1 MKKILIISI
10 FALVSLISL
19 PVAFG
24 YPVYQGDIITLA
36 NGVGDTNGGEF
47 NLSKS
52 GTPLFKTFCLEANEY
67 ISFGTPYK
75 VGSIDTGAILGG
87 QGGPIDQLDFRTAYL
102 FYHFAVG
109 DLQGYTYGS
118 AASADALQNAIW
130 YIEGEGGEN
139 NAFVALADGK
149 WSDIGNVRVLNL
161 VDPNTGENKQSVLTL
176 VPEPMTMLLLGLGL
190 VGLAVL
196 TRKE

>member
-36 NGVGDTNGGEF
+36 NGIGDTNGGEF
-47 NLSKS
+47 ILSKS
-52 GTPLFKTFCLEANEY
+52 GTPLFNTFCLEANEY

-109 DLQGYTYGS
+109 DLQGYTYGQ

-130 YIEGEGGEN
+130 YIEGEGGQN
-139 NAFVALADGK
+139 NAFVTLADGK

-190 VGLAVL
+190 VGLAGL
-196 TRKE
+196 RRKE

>member
-10 FALVSLISL
+10 FALVSLMSF

-36 NGVGDTNGGEF
+36 NGIGDTNGGEF

-52 GTPLFKTFCLEANEY
+52 GTFLFKTFCLEANET

-87 QGGPIDQLDFRTAYL
+87 QGGPIDQVDVRTAYL
-102 FYHFAVG
+102 YYHFAVG
-109 DLQGYTYGS
+109 NLQGYTYGK

-130 YIEGEGGEN
+130 YIEGEGGVN
-139 NAFVALADGK
+139 NAFVALAEGK
-149 WSDIGNVRVLNL
+149 WSDTV
-161 VDPNTGENKQSVLTL
+161 TSVY
-176 VPEPMTMLLLGLGL
+176 
-190 VGLAVL
+190 
-196 TRKE
+196 